1 MTKKAGK
8 AIRKV
13 EVIVSFDEGV
23 VIIGKETLK
32 VTLNEK
38 KDRKNRKNLETL
50 TPEKY
55 HQYSQYRSK

>member
-1 MTKKAGK
+1 MTKEAGK

-13 EVIVSFDEGV
+13 EVIASFDEAV

-55 HQYSQYRSK
+55 HQYSHYRSK